1 MRQLLVGAALLSL
14 AAVQAPPLD
23 ADQLPTRWD
32 ELTASDWPKAQ
43 EKAAYTCILPIG
55 ILEKHGPHAPIGSDL
70 IHAREWAA
78 RATKQE
84 YAVVFPDY
92 FYGQIYEARHQP
104 GTFALPSRVVWDLLD
119 ATCDE
124 IGRNGFRKIVL
135 VNGHGGNPN
144 LLRYFAQS
152 QLERRRSY
160 VVYFFDPSE
169 SDPAFENKVEAL
181 HKSDP
186 AGDMH
191 AGERETSTLLYLRP
205 DLVEQDRA
213 TQESGANLKR
223 WAIPDVYTAIW
234 WYAGFPNHYAGQA
247 EKATRELGALLTEH
261 RVESLVR
268 ALKAI
273 KADTKA
279 LELQE
284 EFFDRV
290 GQ

>member
-1 MRQLLVGAALLSL
+1 MRYKSAADLTYFGSTPFGTANKLLFEG
-14 AAVQAPPLD
+14 
-23 ADQLPTRWD
+23 RWD
-32 ELTASDWPKAQ
+32 IARGKSCRANVV
-43 EKAAYTCILPIG
+43 LP
-55 ILEKHGPHAPIGSDL
+55 EP
-70 IHAREWAA
+70 
-78 RATKQE
+78 
-84 YAVVFPDY
+84 
-92 FYGQIYEARHQP
+92 
-104 GTFALPSRVVWDLLD
+104 
-119 ATCDE
+119 
-124 IGRNGFRKIVL
+124 
-135 VNGHGGNPN
+135 
-144 LLRYFAQS
+144 AQS

-273 KADTKA
+273 KADAKA